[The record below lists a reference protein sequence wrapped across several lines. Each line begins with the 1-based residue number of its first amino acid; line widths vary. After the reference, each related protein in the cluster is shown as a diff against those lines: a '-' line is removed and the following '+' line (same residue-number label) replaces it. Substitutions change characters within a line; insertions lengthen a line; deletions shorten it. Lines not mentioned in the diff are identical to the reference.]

1 MIAAEESSTGDLSFS
16 WRIDSFTKD
25 QVSLKIKFESPLS
38 VSSSSG
44 ERDMLRIK
52 VKEAKIFRDKHG

>member
-16 WRIDSFTKD
+16 W
-25 QVSLKIKFESPLS
+25 QVNNLTSEELSLKLNFESPLS

-52 VKEAKIFRDKHG
+52 IKEARVF